1 MPSRSGSIQRWLSA
15 TKRLLVA
22 VSQLDGTRLG
32 SPEST
37 VRLAVAPESD
47 PSRVQTVDTVFDW
60 TIQDAFGFY
69 RGEFAFD
76 QPGLWQLTVL
86 PEEGDQLDTILFEVQ
101 GDACRLEGAVAPCAP
116 RVGELAP
123 SLFTPSLDTASLA
136 DLTTDGNP
144 DERFYRLSL
153 DEALVNGRPTVVVFS
168 TPAYCRTA
176 TCGPILENLKTVV
189 GDFPGVDFVHIEIYT
204 GPSAA
209 GFRSRLCPRR
219 PGSDGMGV
227 AVRALGVRDRCFGS
241 DHGKV

>member
-1 MPSRSGSIQRWLSA
+1 MP
-15 TKRLLVA
+15 V
-22 VSQLDGTRLG
+22 
-32 SPEST
+32 
-37 VRLAVAPESD
+37 
-47 PSRVQTVDTVFDW
+47 
-60 TIQDAFGFY
+60 GF
-69 RGEFAFD
+69 
-76 QPGLWQLTVL
+76 
-86 PEEGDQLDTILFEVQ
+86 
-101 GDACRLEGAVAPCAP
+101 EGAVAPCAP

-204 GPSAA
+204 GLQQPDFAPDSAHVAPAVTAWALPSEPWVFVTDASGVITA
-209 GFRSRLCPRR
+209 RFEGTLSAVELRARL
-219 PGSDGMGV
+219 
-227 AVRALGVRDRCFGS
+227 
-241 DHGKV
+241 